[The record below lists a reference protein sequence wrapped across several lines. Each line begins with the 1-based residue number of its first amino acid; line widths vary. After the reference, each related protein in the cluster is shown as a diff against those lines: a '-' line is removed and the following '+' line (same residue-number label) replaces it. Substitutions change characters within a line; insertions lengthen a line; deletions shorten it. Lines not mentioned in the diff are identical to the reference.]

1 MKEIIDNSVFDLC
14 QKIIENGKL
23 TENEV
28 YNLSELINKTITACD
43 NDSINWPTNLLIK
56 PLQKVW
62 INEALDQEEL
72 NIIAELLISIVYNSK
87 LNEIRKTSVTKTCPH
102 CGRVLMSSI
111 IPRCSWCGGKLE
123 EKEMYTHSEDWLK
136 NKKIDDAWE
145 EVLSE
150 KQISCFSNWF
160 GRLYECPVDKWKKR
174 SRWGDDWVYDWT
186 D

>member
-1 MKEIIDNSVFDLC
+1 MKEIIDKSVFELC
-14 QKIIENGKL
+14 QKIIEDGKL
-23 TENEV
+23 TVNEV
-28 YNLSELINKTITACD
+28 YDLSDLINKTITEYD
-43 NDSINWPTNLLIK
+43 NNSINWPTNLLIK
-56 PLQKVW
+56 PLQTVW
-62 INEALDQEEL
+62 MDGALHQKEL

-87 LNEIRKTSVTKTCPH
+87 LKEIRKTSVTKTCTH

-111 IPRCSWCGGKLE
+111 VTRCSCCVGKLE

-150 KQISCFSNWF
+150 KKMIFFSNWF
-160 GRLYECPVDKWKKR
+160 GRLYECPVDKWKKM